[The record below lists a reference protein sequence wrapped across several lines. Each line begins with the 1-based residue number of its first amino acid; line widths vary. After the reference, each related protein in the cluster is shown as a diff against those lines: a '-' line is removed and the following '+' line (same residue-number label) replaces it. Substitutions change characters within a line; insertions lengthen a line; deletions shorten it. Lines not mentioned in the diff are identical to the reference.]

1 VNLTTP
7 PQGTLKDKL
16 QSMRPHSSLSSE
28 DLESVYAFG
37 FNWLELREF
46 DKARS
51 AFEILWQS
59 RPDHAAYAAGLAQS
73 ALGQGQS
80 DVAVS
85 YFLLAIEL
93 DEKNAGYMLGLGQ
106 AFQACEL
113 PGHARLAYGLTLVLA
128 QEIDDQATAR
138 VASALLSMGAST

>member
-1 VNLTTP
+1 
-7 PQGTLKDKL
+7 
-16 QSMRPHSSLSSE
+16 MRPDYPLSSE
-28 DLESVYAFG
+28 DLESIYSFG

-59 RPDHAAYAAGLAQS
+59 RPEQAAYAAGLAQS

-85 YFLLAIEL
+85 YFLLANEL
-93 DEKNAGYMLGLGQ
+93 DENNAGYMLGLGQ

-113 PGHARLAYGLTLVLA
+113 PGHARLAYGLTVALA
-128 QEIDDQATAR
+128 EKNEDKDTAR
-138 VASALLSMGAST
+138 VASALQVIGANT